1 MIVAFLV
8 IYLLLWLTMIA
19 IGNGRYLY
27 LRFRDNPEE
36 LNAYASITRLLLDSL
51 ISIGAYYE
59 NRPRGG
65 IIERLTRIDDSN
77 RKTSI
82 LHTQQGISPVGNG
95 TFQILS
101 STRAERCEICHQS
114 DLFDLKSGLC
124 KRCQH
129 TTK

>member
-1 MIVAFLV
+1 MILAFLV
-8 IYLLLWLTMIA
+8 IYLLLWLTIIA

-65 IIERLTRIDDSN
+65 IIERLTRIEDSK

-82 LHTQQGISPVGNG
+82 LHTQQRISPIGDG

-101 STRAERCEICHQS
+101 RTRAERCEICHQS
-114 DLFDLKSGLC
+114 DLFDLKTGFC
-124 KRCQH
+124 KRCHH
-129 TTK
+129 TTT